1 MERNN
6 HVTLG
11 AATRFLTL
19 CIPHSIK
26 PRVKVSHI
34 PCFFFLKY
42 IRENIPFE
50 VVKMSNMQS
59 TWWKHFFLKKSW
71 SKKENNRL
79 KRLWDTNCQ
88 RKKSVVVVRYFCW
101 KNRGTMPRETC
112 VRRTNALSHYSQRN
126 ENGPGGKPSFFS
138 FVYSAAGCL

>member
-34 PCFFFLKY
+34 PFFLKY

-50 VVKMSNMQS
+50 VVKIV
-59 TWWKHFFLKKSW
+59 KCAEHVVKILLYKS
-71 SKKENNRL
+71 
-79 KRLWDTNCQ
+79 
-88 RKKSVVVVRYFCW
+88 
-101 KNRGTMPRETC
+101 
-112 VRRTNALSHYSQRN
+112 
-126 ENGPGGKPSFFS
+126 
-138 FVYSAAGCL
+138 